1 MPVNNLSEAS
11 TAQQSAEQLKV
22 DRLIAEVTEQIELLD
37 FDSPEPALLRE
48 LVLSLAD
55 SRQAARLGLIEI
67 FSQIGEPATPF
78 LLEGLA
84 SHPDAPVRRACC
96 NALTNIGDP
105 ASVAGLITAL
115 VNDPDI
121 GVKSAAAA
129 ALAKVGVP
137 AFGPLRQVLASATTD
152 ESCKGHAAWAI
163 ASISKEASGEVGS
176 EVSDEVSEQLYG
188 LMNDASAAV
197 RTAAV
202 SAIAQLAQKP
212 LQREAL
218 QFDLLDPSDQLQ
230 IEQTQKALST
240 LAQALSDPS
249 SEVRIEAAANLAR
262 LNYQPAYQPLI
273 RCLQDPH
280 GEVRAAAVMAL
291 AKLGNAD
298 AIGAIAPL
306 QQDSE
311 PSVQR
316 VAKLVVQQLAALKP
330 PV

>member
-1 MPVNNLSEAS
+1 VSNLSDAS
-11 TAQQSAEQLKV
+11 AAQRSADQLRV
-22 DRLIAEVTEQIELLD
+22 DQLIAEITEQIELLD

-84 SHPDAPVRRACC
+84 SHIATPVRRACC

-105 ASVAGLITAL
+105 ASVAGLVEAL

-137 AFGPLRQVLASATTD
+137 AFGPLRQVLTSATTD

-163 ASISKEASGEVGS
+163 ASISHEANGEANDEAGEVR
-176 EVSDEVSEQLYG
+176 ERLYG
-188 LMNDASAAV
+188 LMKDASAAV

-202 SAIAQLAQKP
+202 GAIAQLAQKSV
-212 LQREAL
+212 QTQA
-218 QFDLLDPSDQLQ
+218 DQTQ
-230 IEQTQKALST
+230 ADQTQADQTQADQTQKALTT
-240 LAQALSDPS
+240 LTQALSDPS

-262 LNYQPAYQPLI
+262 LNYQPAYSPLI

-280 GEVRAAAVMAL
+280 AEVRSAAVMAL
-291 AKLGNAD
+291 AKLGNPD

-316 VAKLVVQQLAALKP
+316 VAKLVMQQLLALKP
-330 PV
+330 PA

>member
-1 MPVNNLSEAS
+1 VNNLSDAS
-11 TAQQSAEQLKV
+11 AEQQSADQLKV
-22 DRLIAEVTEQIELLD
+22 DQLIAAVTEQIELLD

-84 SHPDAPVRRACC
+84 SHITTSVRRACC

-105 ASVAGLITAL
+105 ASVAGLIAAL

-129 ALAKVGVP
+129 ALAKVGAP
-137 AFGPLRQVLASATTD
+137 AFVPLRQVLASAATD

-163 ASISKEASGEVGS
+163 ASISHEANGEANDEASNEVR
-176 EVSDEVSEQLYG
+176 ERLYG

-202 SAIAQLAQKP
+202 GAIAQLAQKT
-212 LQREAL
+212 
-218 QFDLLDPSDQLQ
+218 DQTQ
-230 IEQTQKALST
+230 ADQTRADQTQKALST
-240 LAQALSDPS
+240 LTQALSDPS

-262 LNYQPAYQPLI
+262 LNYQPAYPPLI
-273 RCLQDPH
+273 CCLQDPH
-280 GEVRAAAVMAL
+280 AEVRSAAVMAL
-291 AKLGNAD
+291 AKLGNPD

-306 QQDSE
+306 QQDLD

-316 VAKLVVQQLAALKP
+316 VAKLVMQQLLALKP
-330 PV
+330 PG

>member
-1 MPVNNLSEAS
+1 MPVNNLSDAS
-11 TAQQSAEQLKV
+11 AAQRSADQRKV
-22 DRLIAEVTEQIELLD
+22 DQLIAEVTEQIELLD

-84 SHPDAPVRRACC
+84 SHIVTPVRRACC

-105 ASVAGLITAL
+105 ASVAGLVEAL

-137 AFGPLRQVLASATTD
+137 AFGPLRQVLTSATAD

-163 ASISKEASGEVGS
+163 ASISHEANGEANDEAR
-176 EVSDEVSEQLYG
+176 EVREQLYG
-188 LMNDASAAV
+188 LMQDASAAV

-202 SAIAQLAQKP
+202 GAIAQLAQK
-212 LQREAL
+212 
-218 QFDLLDPSDQLQ
+218 SDRTQADRTQ
-230 IEQTQKALST
+230 ADQTQADQTQKALTT
-240 LAQALSDPS
+240 LTQALGDPS

-262 LNYQPAYQPLI
+262 LNHQPAYLPLI

-280 GEVRAAAVMAL
+280 AEVRSAAVMAL
-291 AKLGNAD
+291 AKLGNPD
-298 AIGAIAPL
+298 ATGAIAPL

-316 VAKLVVQQLAALKP
+316 VAKLVMQQLLALKP
-330 PV
+330 PS